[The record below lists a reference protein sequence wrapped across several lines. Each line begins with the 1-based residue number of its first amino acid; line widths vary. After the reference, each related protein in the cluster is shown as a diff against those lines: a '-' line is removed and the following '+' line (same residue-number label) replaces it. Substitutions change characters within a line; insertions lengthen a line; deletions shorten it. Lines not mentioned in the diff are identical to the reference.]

1 MDRRIALPFL
11 FLLVALTAGL
21 AAAQSVR
28 GVVVDQTG
36 LPLPGVTVQ
45 LFEGS
50 TLVRVVTSREDG
62 SFDVQP
68 RDTSIAFSLE
78 GFETVRVDR
87 ADAERVV
94 LPLAG
99 ATDSTTV
106 VAPTMAPSPI
116 TTAALGSSLP
126 ATTVARLPSRQ
137 LKARESLG
145 LLPSV
150 VRGPD
155 GLLRFSGARVSD
167 TPLLI
172 DGFNVT
178 DPATGTSSINLPFE
192 SVRGIDL
199 LRDPMSVTYGGLLGG
214 LVQIDSKPGDERFKM
229 GVQGFV
235 PRPRFTNPGAGRLEG
250 LFPRIYAN
258 GASPTRRV
266 RYFSSAEW
274 DFERIP
280 VPEVTEGDGPNVVE
294 QSGIVFSRIDLTA
307 SNRDTVTLEGL
318 VMGSGRDSEAL
329 SPRRD
334 DQAAV
339 DTRGTDLFMG
349 VTNRFILDPTN
360 VLTVRFGAF
369 DREASQ
375 TPRGGAGT
383 SLLSPEGWSGNW
395 FSHMSRRSSRVG
407 LTVISEQ
414 AAVIKA
420 QLHEFTM
427 AAGIFSRRLTG
438 AVTERSV
445 SVVDA
450 LGRTVRKVG
459 FGPAADTGTASLDA
473 SDRPSYVAARDVWH
487 ASERLQVDGG
497 VRVDYSGSHGPRAPS
512 ARVGLRLGLG
522 ASERTVVKAGYGTF
536 VGDLPLL
543 VQAFGGYPTR
553 TDTLLDP
560 TTGAPIG
567 PPLSLQPMVRDLRLP
582 RAVALTIGVERQIRP
597 GLDAQVSVTERN
609 SIRLATLDVPAQSG
623 PLTATSS
630 GTARYQEL
638 QLSVRRRFEHD
649 QQIFVSYVRSDAKGE
664 LNDFSTQVQGFD
676 VPLVQPG
683 GRSRLSTDAP
693 HRVIAW
699 GTFNG
704 PAGIVVSPVT
714 EWRSGFP
721 YSSVNDR
728 YLYAGTPHD
737 RDFPAFMAT
746 DLIVYRNFKYRN
758 RSADLGI
765 QLFNSTNHN
774 NPRDVYPVAGS
785 ARFGEFTNSVGPILR
800 GFMLLKW

>member
-1 MDRRIALPFL
+1 MDRRLALTVL
-11 FLLVALTAGL
+11 SLALTAGL

-28 GVVVDQTG
+28 GTVVDQTG

-45 LFEGS
+45 LFDGP
-50 TLVRVVTSREDG
+50 TLVRAVTSREDG
-62 SFDVQP
+62 TFDLDP
-68 RDTSIAFSLE
+68 RATTIVFSLD

-87 ADAERVV
+87 AGSERVV

-106 VAPTMAPSPI
+106 LAPTIAPAPL
-116 TTAALGSSLP
+116 TTAALGSSLA
-126 ATTVARLPSRQ
+126 ATTVARLPSTQ

-150 VRGPD
+150 VRGAD
-155 GLLRFSGARVSD
+155 GLLRFGGARVSD

-214 LVQIDSKPGDERFKM
+214 LVQIDSKPGDENFKM

-235 PRPRFTNPGAGRLEG
+235 PRPRFTNPNAGRLEG
-250 LFPRIYAN
+250 IFPRIYASDAN
-258 GASPTRRV
+258 RTRRA
-266 RYFSSAEW
+266 RYFTSAEW

-280 VPEVTEGDGPNVVE
+280 VPEVTQSGGPDVVE
-294 QSGIVFSRIDLTA
+294 QSGIVFARVDLTA
-307 SNRDTVTLEGL
+307 GARNTLTIEGL
-318 VMGSGRDSEAL
+318 VMASGRDSESL

-334 DQAAV
+334 DQAAT
-339 DTRGTDLFMG
+339 DTRGKDLFIG

-369 DREASQ
+369 DREASL
-375 TPRGGAGT
+375 TPRGAGT
-383 SLLSPEGWSGNW
+383 SSLSPEGWSGNW
-395 FSHMSRRSSRVG
+395 FSHMSRQSSRVG
-407 LTVISEQ
+407 LTVTSEQ

-420 QLHEFTM
+420 RLHEFTI

-438 AVTERSV
+438 SVTEQPV
-445 SVVDA
+445 LVVDA
-450 LGRTVRKVG
+450 IGRLVRRVG
-459 FGPAADTGTASLDA
+459 FGPAGDTGTGTASLEA
-473 SDRPSYVAARDVWH
+473 SDRPSYLAARDVWH
-487 ASERLQVDGG
+487 ASERLQIDGG
-497 VRVDYSGSHGPRAPS
+497 VRVDYNGSHGYRAPS
-512 ARVGLRLGLG
+512 GRLGLRLGLD
-522 ASERTVVKAGYGTF
+522 ASDRTVVKAGYGTF

-543 VQAFGGYPTR
+543 VQAFGGYPAR
-553 TDTLLDP
+553 TDTRFDP
-560 TTGAPIG
+560 ATGATIDT
-567 PPLSLQPMVRDLRLP
+567 LSLQPAVRHLRLP
-582 RAVALTIGVERQIRP
+582 RAVTVTVGIERQIRP

-623 PLTATSS
+623 PLTVMSS
-630 GTARYQEL
+630 GTGRYQEL
-638 QLSVRRRFEHD
+638 QLSVRRRFERD

-664 LNDFSTQVQGFD
+664 LNDFSTQFQGFD

-683 GRSRLSTDAP
+683 GRARLSTDAP

-699 GTFNG
+699 GTFNLPG
-704 PAGIVVSPVT
+704 GIVVSPVT

-721 YSSVNDR
+721 YSSLTDR

-746 DLIVYRNFKYRN
+746 DLIVYKNLMLLN

-765 QLFNSTNHN
+765 QLFNATNHD
-774 NPRDVYPVAGS
+774 NPRDVYPVAGT

-800 GFMLLKW
+800 GFMMLKW